1 MPSPPGAVR
10 RYLSS
15 RISIGPEFVLMSSSG
30 QDRNMML
37 TGNVVFD
44 AVSTNSQDFTPFIV
58 VT

>member
-1 MPSPPGAVR
+1 
-10 RYLSS
+10 
-15 RISIGPEFVLMSSSG
+15 MSSSG